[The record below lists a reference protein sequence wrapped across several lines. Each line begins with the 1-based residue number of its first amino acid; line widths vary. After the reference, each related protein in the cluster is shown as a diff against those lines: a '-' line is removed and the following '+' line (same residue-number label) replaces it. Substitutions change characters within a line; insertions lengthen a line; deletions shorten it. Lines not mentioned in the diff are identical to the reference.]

1 MMIDGVHFAEHVVL
15 VTVGIDLSGKKHW
28 GCAKG
33 RPRTPPRARRCWPI
47 SSSAGFPPRATAVSF
62 NGLSSTAGDNRC
74 FVASVA
80 AGYVLLDFA
89 RNLRKLAVA
98 NLPSSGIV
106 DDAKAAI
113 ELYPVSGKKSAAAA
127 QTAGLAPSSISTLV
141 VEGDN
146 RPGLGHAIAKAAGD
160 AGINMS
166 FVMAQVVGRKYSA
179 VFGFENEVDASKA
192 ALR

>member
-1 MMIDGVHFAEHVVL
+1 MA
-15 VTVGIDLSGKKHW
+15 VTVKKAILW
-28 GCAKG
+28 
-33 RPRTPPRARRCWPI
+33 R
-47 SSSAGFPPRATAVSF
+47 SEV
-62 NGLSSTAGDNRC
+62 DN
-74 FVASVA
+74 
-80 AGYVLLDFA
+80 
-89 RNLRKLAVA
+89 
-98 NLPSSGIV
+98 SSGMLANILQPLSEAGADLQV
-106 DDAKAAI
+106 VMAYRYRDGENKAAI

-146 RPGLGHAIAKAAGD
+146 RPGLGHAITRAVGG

-192 ALR
+192 ATLIKRATARGKK